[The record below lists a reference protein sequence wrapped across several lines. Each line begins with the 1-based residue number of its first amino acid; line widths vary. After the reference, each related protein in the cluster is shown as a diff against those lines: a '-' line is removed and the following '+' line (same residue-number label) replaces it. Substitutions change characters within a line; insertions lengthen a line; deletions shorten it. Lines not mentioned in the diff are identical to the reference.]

1 MTDITIKDYKNI
13 AHFTLKGAHLS
24 KYSGMFDCPGKPP
37 HGRIFFQE
45 SETEMSECYEP
56 GKTTSIFYLS
66 DEAKTFKT
74 LNALVKH
81 YNK

>member
-1 MTDITIKDYKNI
+1 MTNLTIKDHKNI
-13 AHFTLKGAHLS
+13 AHLALKGAHLS
-24 KYSGMFDCPGKPP
+24 KYSGVFDCPGNPL
-37 HGRIFFQE
+37 HGKTLIHE

-66 DEAKTFKT
+66 DESRTFKT
-74 LNALVKH
+74 LKTLVKH